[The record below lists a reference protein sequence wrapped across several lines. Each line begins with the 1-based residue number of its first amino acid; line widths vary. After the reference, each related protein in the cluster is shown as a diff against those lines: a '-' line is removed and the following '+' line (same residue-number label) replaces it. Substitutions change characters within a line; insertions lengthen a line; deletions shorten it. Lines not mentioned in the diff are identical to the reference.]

1 MAAFST
7 RTGIV
12 VAPRG
17 RLVVALTLAFG
28 EDRISG
34 YTVIA
39 NPARLGRLT
48 ILCAR
53 LSVRPLTSIAE
64 PCPARDRCV
73 AARRAEGR
81 ASGTCQ

>member
-17 RLVVALTLAFG
+17 RLVVVTLTFG

-39 NPARLGRLT
+39 NPARLGRLS
-48 ILCAR
+48 ISVLDYPFAR
-53 LSVRPLTSIAE
+53 
-64 PCPARDRCV
+64 
-73 AARRAEGR
+73 
-81 ASGTCQ
+81 

>member
-12 VAPRG
+12 LAPRG
-17 RLVVALTLAFG
+17 RLVVVLTLTFG

-39 NPARLGRLT
+39 NPARLSRFSISVLD
-48 ILCAR
+48 CPFAR
-53 LSVRPLTSIAE
+53 
-64 PCPARDRCV
+64 
-73 AARRAEGR
+73 
-81 ASGTCQ
+81 